1 MPSQDLDQ
9 LQREV
14 IALLLAVSAVA
25 APTGATV
32 ASGSSIVMATTT
44 LVVRKT
50 VGSATTVTLPTSPIP
65 WLTYVVKDG
74 KGDAATNNITIASAA
89 LIDGSASV
97 VMNVN
102 SQSMSFEY
110 DTVTWNIV

>member
-14 IALLLAVSAVA
+14 IALLAASAVVV
-25 APTGATV
+25 PTGATMT
-32 ASGSSIVMATTT
+32 SGSSITMTTTT

-50 VGSATTVTLPTSPIP
+50 IGSATTVTLPASPVS

-74 KGDAATNNITIASAA
+74 KGDAATNNITIASVA
-89 LIDGSASV
+89 LIDGSVSV
-97 VMNVN
+97 VLNVN

>member
-14 IALLLAVSAVA
+14 VSLLAATTAVV
-25 APTGATV
+25 PTGALV
-32 ASGSSIVMATTT
+32 ISGSSISMVTTI

-50 VGSATTVTLPTSPIP
+50 AGSATAVTLPTNPVP
-65 WLTYVVKDG
+65 WLSYVVKDG
-74 KGDAATNNITIASAA
+74 KGDAATNNITVSSAA
-89 LIDGSASV
+89 LIDGNPTV

-102 SQSMSFEY
+102 YQSMSFEY
-110 DTVTWNIV
+110 DTTTWNVV